1 METKLPLPAT
11 WENFVATAAV
21 ADKVRRMSVAELK
34 KEVDALSPPE
44 LAELSAYIAKRD
56 SAEWDAQIDRDFSET
71 GLLRPVLD
79 EVRADIRAGCL
90 DKMP

>member
-1 METKLPLPAT
+1 
-11 WENFVATAAV
+11 
-21 ADKVRRMSVAELK
+21 MSVAELK

-44 LAELSAYIAKRD
+44 LAELFAYIAKRD
-56 SAEWDAQIDRDFSET
+56 SAEWDAQIDRDFSEG

-79 EVRADIRAGCL
+79 EVRADIRAGRL